1 MAYKRKFVILLSLA
15 GFLLLAN
22 ILVTLI
28 NSGWTSSRSSSF
40 SWIDPRSEGRIE
52 GIEIRGATEGVSLL
66 RRNNLWYVNHDGRD
80 YSAKQERVEDF
91 LALFTRKQDWP
102 LRSSSSS
109 SHTRL
114 GVDEAQAKRITLK
127 AGAGLPL
134 LDLLAGGTDATGREI
149 YLRKTGEDAVRSGED
164 GFSSYLSGSLT
175 SWYNLRLF
183 PAAEKGGPRPADVQ
197 RVTLEFPPAAEDE
210 TQTLPEALVF
220 TRDGN
225 NWNMNGTDTA
235 PEASPP
241 ERTKVESWLQGIL
254 NTEGENFAS
263 GDAGSYDS
271 GRVSLE
277 LGNGSVLVISFSP
290 QDASGKR
297 NVTVSGSNE
306 VYTLADWAVSR
317 IFREAAYFETQ

>member
-1 MAYKRKFVILLSLA
+1 MVYKRKFIILLSLA
-15 GFLLLAN
+15 GILLLAN

-28 NSGWTSSRSSSF
+28 NSGWVSSRSSSF
-40 SWIDPRSEGRIE
+40 SWIDPRSEDRID
-52 GIEIRGATEGVSLL
+52 GIEIRGTAEEVSLF
-66 RRNNLWYVNHDGRD
+66 RRNNLWYVNNEGRD
-80 YSAKQERVEDF
+80 YPAKQERVEDF

-102 LRSSSSS
+102 LRSSSPS
-109 SHTRL
+109 SHARL
-114 GVDEAQAKRITLK
+114 GVSEAEAKRIILT

-149 YLRKTGEDAVRSGED
+149 YLRKAGEDAVRSGED

-197 RVTLEFPPAAEDE
+197 RVTLEFPPVTADE
-210 TQTLPEALVF
+210 TEGSIQPASLVLVF

-225 NWNMNGTDTA
+225 NWNMSGTDTA
-235 PEASPP
+235 I

-254 NTEGENFAS
+254 NTEGENFAT
-263 GDAGSYDS
+263 GHAGPYDS

-277 LGNGSVLVISFSP
+277 LGNGSVLAIAFSP

-297 NVTVSGSNE
+297 NVTLSGSNE

>member
-1 MAYKRKFVILLSLA
+1 MVYKRKLIILLSLA
-15 GFLLLAN
+15 GILLLAN

-28 NSGWTSSRSSSF
+28 NSGWASSRSSSF
-40 SWIDPRSEGRIE
+40 SWIDPRSEGRID
-52 GIEIRGATEGVSLL
+52 GIEIRGTAEEVSLI
-66 RRNNLWYVNHDGRD
+66 RRNNLWYVHNEGRD
-80 YSAKQERVEDF
+80 YPAKQERVEDF
-91 LALFTRKQDWP
+91 LALFTRKQEWP

-109 SHTRL
+109 SHARL
-114 GVDEAQAKRITLK
+114 GVGEAEAERITLK

-134 LDLLAGGTDATGREI
+134 LDLLSGVTDATGREI
-149 YLRKTGEDAVRSGED
+149 YLRKAGEDAVRSGED

-183 PAAEKGGPRPADVQ
+183 PAAEKGGPRPSDVQ
-197 RVTLEFPPAAEDE
+197 RVTLEFPPAARDE
-210 TQTLPEALVF
+210 AEGSTVQAASLALTF

-225 NWNMNGTDTA
+225 NWNMSGADTA
-235 PEASPP
+235 V

-254 NTEGENFAS
+254 NTEGENFAPAQ
-263 GDAGSYDS
+263 AGPYDS

-277 LGNGSVLVISFSP
+277 LGNGSVLVIGFSP

-306 VYTLADWAVSR
+306 LYILADWAVSR

>member
-1 MAYKRKFVILLSLA
+1 MAYKRKLVVLLSLA
-15 GFLLLAN
+15 GILLLAN

-28 NSGWTSSRSSSF
+28 NSGWASSRSSSF
-40 SWIDPRSEGRIE
+40 SWIDPRSEGRID
-52 GIEIRGATEGVSLL
+52 GIEIRGTAEEVSLF
-66 RRNNLWYVNHDGRD
+66 RRNNLWHVNNSGRE
-80 YSAKQERVEDF
+80 YPAKQERVEDF

-109 SHTRL
+109 SHARL
-114 GVDEAQAKRITLK
+114 GVEEAEAGRILLK

-134 LDLLAGGTDATGREI
+134 LDLLAGGMDVTGREI
-149 YLRKTGEDAVRSGED
+149 YLRKAGEDAVRSGED

-183 PAAEKGGPRPADVQ
+183 PASEKGGPRPADVQ
-197 RVTLEFPPAAEDE
+197 RVTLEFPPVSADEEEGSVVQAASPV
-210 TQTLPEALVF
+210 LIF
-220 TRDGN
+220 TRDEN
-225 NWNMNGTDTA
+225 NWNMSGTDTA
-235 PEASPP
+235 I

-254 NTEGENFAS
+254 NTEGENFAPEHT
-263 GDAGSYDS
+263 GPYDS

-277 LGNGSVLVISFSP
+277 LGNGSVLVIAFSP
-290 QDASGKR
+290 QDDSGKR

-306 VYTLADWAVSR
+306 VYILADWAVSR